1 VKRTSTTM
9 GSPTKTT
16 TSVAGT
22 MAGPSSG
29 RKPPLSKDHEPSERA
44 PPKKH
49 SRGEKL
55 QLFPS
60 RSSAAGSPST
70 ETPILTVTKNE
81 KRAPTKSKR
90 PLHPPAKPKPPESSP
105 VSFQWHRDILHA
117 LRSGRWEHVR
127 GQICLYNAGT
137 EERLIRRSQ
146 QSSSS
151 SSKPASRFLW
161 KRRQAKVQ
169 HDELVDTLLGA
180 DEQGRTPLLFAL
192 ETSHTP
198 PDVLLQL
205 IRACPAAAR
214 MAVAEGRSSEAE
226 DKKSPARHSTNK
238 RNVPIPSPPLAHAQ
252 SDSSV
257 GRPQHSRLPLHL
269 AVINDYDLQVIAAL
283 VDAHPPALSA
293 ADEKGKIPLHYAV
306 EVARSK
312 SGGNHGRH
320 TNKLYWMAPLT
331 SETSLQSWQQE
342 QSEAW
347 GVAHWLLLSSAT
359 HQTRLDVDGALSGS
373 TTHHADNRSRSK
385 VASSGDLSMGALL
398 VDALLSAAPPGV
410 IALFLGVTSSA
421 SPLPALKDRSLFSA
435 ATIYTCLTR
444 HYPLSILQGIVSC
457 CSAKTIQDLGSVRDE
472 TNMGLVSA
480 CFISGCFAQNEKT
493 TEWNVVPRIWGT
505 LKSILEQGRTGSGQP
520 SQSLISGS
528 IDKLSSDHGFVEWW
542 ETLEYLLKLC
552 DADDPETTTLR
563 STGSRRVSQAK
574 DCWLV
579 HAALRNSDT
588 PPWVFRMLTVLY
600 PTQLRQ
606 PNRRTG
612 AWPIHMAAQ
621 QADYIP
627 RNYEFQIVD
636 HRSTSGSV
644 SRGDHSFGSEFV
656 PSSSASPC
664 GVLVS
669 IDRTSIYKRHRGR
682 LPLHYAID
690 VGKTL
695 PSLQPLIDNYTLRCR
710 DPSTHLFPF
719 QQAATYCIGST
730 QDGWRWSCSARNKY
744 SHAVW
749 KGLTDRQ
756 KAEAI
761 WRVAQ
766 AEDTLR
772 LSTIFVMLK
781 RNPKLMHAGSGSGLM
796 VNADLS
802 RTNMVSNHYL
812 SLFRGSQKS
821 NQTSIIDCAISDA
834 AVNGGQFTNATKDF
848 LKWLQKL
855 KFWIRYCEPPVPLPS
870 IASIPRDGDEHFL
883 VHAAVSNPDTPPK
896 VVQLLLAL
904 LPSSTHRSL
913 PSTKI
918 LPLHL
923 AALTSPNVRSDTNL
937 NRSSCIDM
945 LVRDHPMAA
954 SCQSELGWPLHLA
967 IKSGQSW
974 DVVQQIVDAD
984 PSVLCKRDNES
995 HLYPFQL
1002 AAVTQDQTLE
1012 RYCRVYSTTTKRE
1025 DEAEGNCLTP
1035 LQQVREIR
1043 AATKAHSLDRLTTV
1057 FALLRRDAS
1066 VIGRDINRRMM
1077 LEAMVP
1083 GYYTARDEPRA
1094 RHTIDGSVLA
1104 FETYATE
1111 METGDCGHE
1120 SQSIVCSDSA
1130 NSETGGSD
1138 SENDDLLCSR
1148 ASIETNSNAGKVNG
1162 KERPS
1167 LLSYFAR
1174 TTSQHDSYVAKH
1186 RGDASILSGVDV
1198 MSLVSGVSFANPRHG
1213 RSIASEE
1220 KSLNLADLL
1229 VDTSSSH
1236 ECSSESTNDEETS
1249 AEFAEESASEDSTS
1263 IVADPIDDN
1272 ESRTDS
1278 NSESLVFF
1286 LMRRNS
1292 SVRRTHAEERETTKQ
1307 VMLSKKE
1314 DDRSVPLRSRSMPID
1329 QSLPKDSLRAMLFSS
1344 RHNRVVQASRSMH
1357 SAYSSQSTS
1366 TGNDS
1371 FNSML
1376 PEELGKVGSST
1387 TMMWV
1392 SNNLHDKKMLS
1403 QAAFSQTNSSKTSD
1417 DESFFSHN
1425 SSYASLRRAASGS
1438 GRISSQ
1444 GSCRSLV
1451 ASQASNDSDSPRSSA
1466 SVGQRST
1473 VSRSRSS
1480 HNSLNETSRSLS
1492 RKTRRSDDG
1501 SVASSSEPRRFSSAQ
1516 SQTCSSSKTTRSR
1529 SPQSS
1534 SSSHALGS
1542 GNSRRRQSQSFHSEA
1557 SDASTEIGILDSS
1570 VSSTPTG
1577 TGTSSFSTFANDGY
1591 DDSSHIFGALGTS
1604 SYRNQRHA
1612 SSTTDSSDCLCLPF
1626 LDLEGREEDP
1636 FDTLDLSPLGLPGN
1650 RDSCRVEFATFDKAT
1665 MRWTA
1670 RVGDQANRFAE
1681 KNAPSRHLPPQRV
1694 DTIFDKKTMKWIPRS
1709 DPRYARDSVANNG
1722 SSTYGLDDKTGCNES
1737 GTVHLGLPFVDMMPP
1752 KVKQK
1757 DRRVGL

>member
-1 VKRTSTTM
+1 VKWTTTATM
-9 GSPTKTT
+9 GSPSKRT
-16 TSVAGT
+16 TSVARTMVGT
-22 MAGPSSG
+22 FSDRKPSS
-29 RKPPLSKDHEPSERA
+29 SKGHEQSERA

-55 QLFPS
+55 QLFPT
-60 RSSAAGSPST
+60 RSAGSST
-70 ETPILTVTKNE
+70 EDLEMTVTNE
-81 KRAPTKSKR
+81 KRAPAKPKR
-90 PLHPPAKPKPPESSP
+90 PLHAPSKQKPPELSSA
-105 VSFQWHRDILHA
+105 SFQWHRDILHA

-127 GQICLYNAGT
+127 GQICLYNAGM
-137 EERLIRRSQ
+137 EQRLIQSSQ
-146 QSSSS
+146 QRSN
-151 SSKPASRFLW
+151 KPTSRFLW
-161 KRRQAKVQ
+161 KRRQTKVE
-169 HDELVDTLLGA
+169 HEEVVDSLLCV

-198 PDVLLQL
+198 ADVLLQL

-214 MAVAEGRSSEAE
+214 IALAEKRSSET
-226 DKKSPARHSTNK
+226 DDQKSNVKQSNK
-238 RNVPIPSPPLAHAQ
+238 RSMSIPSAHHTTEQ
-252 SDSSV
+252 RSVVDDSV
-257 GRPQHSRLPLHL
+257 TGRPQESRLPLHL
-269 AVINDYDLQVIAAL
+269 AVINNYDLEVIAAL
-283 VDAHPPALSA
+283 VDAHPPALSV

-306 EVARSK
+306 EVSRSR
-312 SGGNHGRH
+312 SGGNHSGH
-320 TNKLYWMAPLT
+320 ASKLYWMTPLE
-331 SETSLQSWQQE
+331 SETLLKSWQQD
-342 QSEAW
+342 QSEIW

-359 HQTRLDVDGALSGS
+359 HQTRLGMEGGLNGS

-385 VASSGDLSMGALL
+385 LVSSGDLSMGALL

-410 IALFLGVTSSA
+410 IALLLGVTSSVLPQPA
-421 SPLPALKDRSLFSA
+421 SKDRNLFSA

-444 HYPLSILQGIVSC
+444 HYPLSILQGIISC
-457 CSAKTIQDLGSVRDE
+457 CSAKTVQELGTVRDE

-505 LKSILEQGRTGSGQP
+505 LKSILEQSRTGCGQP
-520 SQSLISGS
+520 PQSLISGS

-542 ETLEYLLKLC
+542 ETLEYLLRLC
-552 DADDPETTTLR
+552 DNDDTEATP
-563 STGSRRVSQAK
+563 SNSAGSRRISHLK
-574 DCWLV
+574 DCSLV

-636 HRSTSGSV
+636 HRPASTSA
-644 SRGDHSFGSEFV
+644 SRSSEDFCGTAFM
-656 PSSSASPC
+656 PTSSASPC

-669 IDRTSIYKRHRGR
+669 LDRKSIHKRHRGR

-695 PSLQPLIDNYTLRCR
+695 PSLHPLIDDYTLRCR

-719 QQAATYCIGST
+719 QQAAAYAIGST

-772 LSTIFVMLK
+772 LSTVFVMLK
-781 RNPKLMHAGSGSGLM
+781 RNPKLIDSGRSPRGSCLKATM
-796 VNADLS
+796 DLS
-802 RTNMVSNHYL
+802 RTNMISNHYL
-812 SLFRGSQKS
+812 SFFHGSTKSDQK
-821 NQTSIIDCAISDA
+821 SIIDRAISEA
-834 AVNGGQFTNATKDF
+834 AKNGGHLVNATKDF

-855 KFWIRYCEPPVPLPS
+855 KFWIRYCESPISLPS
-870 IASIPRDGDEHFL
+870 IASIPRDREDHFL
-883 VHAAVSNPDTPPK
+883 LHAAVSNPDTPPK

-904 LPSSTHRSL
+904 LPSSAQRTL
-913 PSTKI
+913 PHTRI

-923 AALTSPNVRSDTNL
+923 AALTPPNFRHDL
-937 NRSSCIDM
+937 NQSSCVGL
-945 LVRDHPMAA
+945 LVREHPLAA
-954 SCQSELGWPLHLA
+954 SCRSELGWPLHLA
-967 IKSGQSW
+967 IKSVQSW
-974 DVVQQIVDAD
+974 DDLKPIVDAD
-984 PSVLCKRDNES
+984 PSVLLKRDS
-995 HLYPFQL
+995 KTRLYPFQL
-1002 AAVTQDQTLE
+1002 AAVSQDNTQDH
-1012 RYCRVYSTTTKRE
+1012 YCRQYSVAANLA
-1025 DEAEGNCLTP
+1025 DEAEWECLTP
-1035 LQQVREIR
+1035 LQKVREIR
-1043 AATKAHSLDRLTTV
+1043 AALNSHKLGRLTTI
-1057 FALLRRDAS
+1057 FELLRRDSS
-1066 VIGRDINRRMM
+1066 VIGRRMDRM
-1077 LEAMVP
+1077 NLDTMDP
-1083 GYYTARDEPRA
+1083 DFARDEPRA
-1094 RHTIDGSVLA
+1094 SHTSIEPVPASKSHVGEIES
-1104 FETYATE
+1104 
-1111 METGDCGHE
+1111 GDCSHE
-1120 SQSIVCSDSA
+1120 SQNSECSDTAYSW
-1130 NSETGGSD
+1130 NGGGD
-1138 SENDDLLCSR
+1138 SENGDLLCSR
-1148 ASIETNSNAGKVNG
+1148 TSVDTNASARQGNEKD
-1162 KERPS
+1162 RPS
-1167 LLSYFAR
+1167 LLSFFAR
-1174 TTSQHDSYVAKH
+1174 TTSQHDSYVAK
-1186 RGDASILSGVDV
+1186 RRSDASILSGVDV

-1213 RSIASEE
+1213 QSIASEE

-1229 VDTSSSH
+1229 MDTNSGN
-1236 ECSSESTNDEETS
+1236 ECSSSSSSGTANDEEESS

-1272 ESRTDS
+1272 ESRADAS
-1278 NSESLVFF
+1278 SDILIFF

-1292 SVRRTHAEERETTKQ
+1292 SVRRNHAEERETTKQ

-1314 DDRSVPLRSRSMPID
+1314 DDRSAPLRSRSMPID

-1344 RHNRVVQASRSMH
+1344 RHNRDVQASRSMH
-1357 SAYSSQSTS
+1357 STYSSQQSSS

-1392 SNNLHDKKMLS
+1392 SNNLHDKKLLS

-1417 DESFFSHN
+1417 DESFFCHN

-1438 GRISSQ
+1438 GKISSQ

-1451 ASQASNDSDSPRSSA
+1451 ASQASADSDSPRSCS

-1492 RKTRRSDDG
+1492 RRSRRSDG
-1501 SVASSSEPRRFSSAQ
+1501 SVATTSEHHRCPSV
-1516 SQTCSSSKTTRSR
+1516 QTPTSCSSKTTRSR
-1529 SPQSS
+1529 SSQLS
-1534 SSSHALGS
+1534 SSSHTLAS
-1542 GNSRRRQSQSFHSEA
+1542 RNSHQRQSQSIHSDV

-1570 VSSTPTG
+1570 LSNTPTG

-1591 DDSSHIFGALGTS
+1591 DDSPHIFGALGTS
-1604 SYRNQRHA
+1604 CHRSQRQA
-1612 SSTTDSSDCLCLPF
+1612 SSTTESNDGFCLPY
-1626 LDLEGREEDP
+1626 LDLDGREEDP
-1636 FDTLDLSPLGLPGN
+1636 LDTLDFSSRGPPGDGN
-1650 RDSCRVEFATFDKAT
+1650 TSREDFATFDKVT
-1665 MRWTA
+1665 MRWKT
-1670 RVGDQANRFAE
+1670 RVDSHANRCAA
-1681 KNAPSRHLPPQRV
+1681 KQAPSHPQHQQV
-1694 DTIFDKKTMKWIPRS
+1694 DTIFDRTTMKWIPRS
-1709 DPRYARDSVANNG
+1709 DPHPGRGSVAKAADMRDG
-1722 SSTYGLDDKTGCNES
+1722 KTVCNES
-1737 GTVHLGLPFVDMMPP
+1737 GMLHVGLPFVDMMPA
-1752 KVKQK
+1752 KVKHK